1 MYVCMSVRVRLTIDE
16 LVEDLIKIPLVCQPG
31 EMFYYG
37 WSYDVST
44 HTQHTTAR
52 HTGGRRWLS
61 VLCYHVRLHGPSLT
75 MAWWL
80 CFEQPLVND

>member
-1 MYVCMSVRVRLTIDE
+1 MSVRVRLTIDE

-44 HTQHTTAR
+44 HAEHTTGR
-52 HTGGRRWLS
+52 HIESRRCLS
-61 VLCYHVRLHGPSLT
+61 DYAHPREWHGSYVGVSPG
-75 MAWWL
+75 MR
-80 CFEQPLVND
+80 C

>member
-1 MYVCMSVRVRLTIDE
+1 MCARLTIDE

-44 HTQHTTAR
+44 HTAHPWQT
-52 HTGGRRWLS
+52 
-61 VLCYHVRLHGPSLT
+61 
-75 MAWWL
+75 
-80 CFEQPLVND
+80 Q